1 MLEQNRSDAMHK
13 SIGQEAIKP
22 NPALKPFEV
31 LIGVWKTEGTH
42 PYLPGKFFHGR
53 SSFEW
58 IEGGAF
64 LMIRSEID
72 EPEIP
77 SGISIIGSDD
87 VAGDFFILYFDERGI
102 SRKMQ
107 TSFKGKV
114 WTWWRDNPQFAQ
126 RFTATLSEDG
136 RTLTSKGEMCK
147 DGGDWEPDLQLTY
160 RRAP

>member
-1 MLEQNRSDAMHK
+1 MSK
-13 SIGQEAIKP
+13 TIGREAIKP
-22 NPALKPFEV
+22 NPALKAFEIF
-31 LIGVWKTEGTH
+31 LGEWKTEGTH
-42 PYLPGKFFHGR
+42 PYLPGKTFHGR

-77 SGISIIGSDD
+77 SGITIIGRND
-87 VAGDFFILYFDERGI
+87 VAGEFFMLYFDERGV

-107 TSFKGKV
+107 TTLKGNI
-114 WTWWRDNPQFAQ
+114 WTWWRDDPKFSQ
-126 RFTATLSEDG
+126 RFTGTLTDGG
-136 RTLTSKGEMCK
+136 RTLISKGEMSK

-160 RRAP
+160 KRV